1 MRHARLIAALGL
13 VAVGCASPEPT
24 NEPDSWSALI
34 SGEWSLPAGVEGYR
48 CVYATLDRDLTIGAL
63 RLAASEGTH
72 HVTLGVVDEYDG
84 PDGFVPCTAADIGDT
99 LLFGAGLGTTPLEL
113 PEGTAIRLEAG
124 TRLVVNLHLL
134 NASADPLSGASG
146 VEIREVAPAT
156 VEETVESVFAGP
168 TTFEIPAYEIGSA
181 SGACTLQ
188 EAGSILGVMPHMH
201 QLGRHLS
208 AAIAH
213 ADGSE
218 TPLFDGPYDFESQ
231 VYEVFEEAV
240 ATAPGDRVVVTCTWD
255 NSTPDAVSFGSSS
268 YSEMCFLALLQTP
281 ATGRAAIC
289 DE

>member
-1 MRHARLIAALGL
+1 MGL

-24 NEPDSWSALI
+24 NEPDSWAALI
-34 SGEWSLPAGVEGYR
+34 SGDWSLPPGVEGYR

-63 RLAASEGTH
+63 RLAAVEGTH
-72 HVTLGVVDEYDG
+72 HATLGIVDEYDG
-84 PDGFVPCTAADIGDT
+84 PDGFVPCTATDFGDT
-99 LLFGAGLGTTPLEL
+99 LLFGAGVGTAPLEL
-113 PEGTAIRLEAG
+113 PEGAAIRVTAG
-124 TRLVVNLHLL
+124 TRLVLNLHLL
-134 NASADPLSGASG
+134 NASADQRSGTSG
-146 VEIREVAPAT
+146 IEIREVAPDT
-156 VEETVESVFAGP
+156 VDETVESVFAGP
-168 TTFEIPAYEIGSA
+168 TTFEIPAHEVSSA

-188 EAGSILGVMPHMH
+188 DAGSVLGVMPHMH

-208 AAIAH
+208 AVVAH

-231 VYEVFEEAV
+231 VYEVFDEAV

-255 NSTPDAVSFGSSS
+255 NSTADVVTFGSST

-281 ATGRAAIC
+281 ATGRATIC